1 MRRDRSGRSR
11 PVTGEP
17 SNRAT
22 RPDGRNSV
30 DRSVTSASPAASDA
44 RPPKPLDLENIALQQ
59 AAGRAWLIDHYAVS
73 RETLA
78 RLDAYVAM
86 LTDWQTRMN
95 LVAPST
101 LGDVWR
107 RHVADSLSLERLLPE
122 FSQAVDLGSG
132 GGLPALVIAACRPE
146 SAVDMVESSR
156 KKAAFLAAAR
166 TEMGVMGTVHPVR
179 IETAG
184 QVLGRAEVVTARA
197 LASLDDLLA
206 MVAPHISRE
215 TRCFFQ
221 KGRSHEQ
228 EIAAA
233 TANWRFTMIIHE
245 SQVEADSVILEV
257 AAIARR
263 QG

>member
-1 MRRDRSGRSR
+1 M
-11 PVTGEP
+11 E
-17 SNRAT
+17 
-22 RPDGRNSV
+22 
-30 DRSVTSASPAASDA
+30 
-44 RPPKPLDLENIALQQ
+44 
-59 AAGRAWLIDHYAVS
+59 
-73 RETLA
+73 
-78 RLDAYVAM
+78 RLDVYVAM

-122 FSQAVDLGSG
+122 FARSVDLGSG
-132 GGLPALVIAACRPE
+132 GGLPALVIAACRPDR
-146 SAVDMVESSR
+146 AVDMVESSR
-156 KKAAFLAAAR
+156 KKAAFLAAACA
-166 TEMGVMGTVHPVR
+166 EMGVTGSVHPIR

-184 QVLGRAEVVTARA
+184 AVLGRAEVVTARA

-215 TRCFFQ
+215 TPCFFQ

-233 TANWRFTMIIHE
+233 TANWKFTMVIHE

-257 AAIARR
+257 AGITRR